1 MNSDVSAKN
10 TLDSQNSEIKKFGQ
24 KIKTEVIELFSKEN
38 NEREEEE
45 EGDEAIHPAKDK
57 LLDD

>member
-1 MNSDVSAKN
+1 MLYNLTWRSRK
-10 TLDSQNSEIKKFGQ
+10 
-24 KIKTEVIELFSKEN
+24 VIELFSKEN

-45 EGDEAIHPAKDK
+45 EGDEAIDPAKDK